1 MEKLSQKLLHVDKR
15 DQFRTRLFENV
26 FRSKSPRNLSAKSFP
41 KPFLYSQNCWK
52 FLKKFKKQFWKMVNF
67 NVSRKTLRRITEK
80 KNEKKFC
87 EMSFLVKCV
96 SNCDYEKC
104 VIDKKIYIIRP
115 FFPVNRNLARI
126 SVKTTSFLITK
137 VQINWNA

>member
-1 MEKLSQKLLHVDKR
+1 MHQEKLYEELLR
-15 DQFRTRLFENV
+15 
-26 FRSKSPRNLSAKSFP
+26 
-41 KPFLYSQNCWK
+41 
-52 FLKKFKKQFWKMVNF
+52 
-67 NVSRKTLRRITEK
+67 K

-115 FFPVNRNLARI
+115 FFPVNRNLERI
-126 SVKTTSFLITK
+126 SARTTNFLVTK